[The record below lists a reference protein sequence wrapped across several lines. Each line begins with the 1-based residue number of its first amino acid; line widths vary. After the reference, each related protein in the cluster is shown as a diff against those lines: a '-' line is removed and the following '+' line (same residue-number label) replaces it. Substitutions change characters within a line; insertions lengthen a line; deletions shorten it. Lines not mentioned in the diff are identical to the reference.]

1 MGFSRIYWG
10 FLFFFDLRIQGI
22 DILPDFIGYGLIYL
36 GLKELVSMNS
46 HFVEAQK
53 YTVVLGIL
61 SIFDLYQIQI
71 PMGEF
76 HLNSISGIFM
86 LTGIIIVLL
95 DLLMVFHLCQGIAEL
110 AAGKGFIELKNLA
123 LSRWR
128 YYLYLRVGMAAIA
141 PVALLMPLLAIWAFI
156 PLFIMSIIV
165 LVLMMGLM
173 RKAVC
178 LTEQPPLWV
187 P

>member
-1 MGFSRIYWG
+1 MAGCTG

-36 GLKELVSMNS
+36 GLKELVFMNS
-46 HFVEAQK
+46 HFGEARR
-53 YTVVLGIL
+53 YAVVLGIL

-71 PMGEF
+71 PIEHF
-76 HLNSISGIFM
+76 HLNSIFGIFM

-110 AAGKGFIELKNLA
+110 AAGKGFVELENLS
-123 LSRWR
+123 LSRWK
-128 YYLYLRVGMAAIA
+128 YYLYLRVGIAVIAA
-141 PVALLMPLLAIWAFI
+141 VALLMPLLAIWAFI
-156 PLFIMSIIV
+156 PVFIMSIVV

-173 RKAVC
+173 KKAVF
-178 LTEQPPLWV
+178 LTD
-187 P
+187 